1 MINSSLEQIIE
12 AEGEILELPRGFS
25 MWPMLI
31 NQRDTIV
38 LKKPR
43 FPLKTHDVV
52 LYRRPDKC
60 VLHRFLY
67 KKGDVLVIRGD
78 NCRENELDITEE
90 RIFGMLK
97 GFYKGDKYIDCETN
111 KGYKLYVWF
120 WRYTYYLR
128 EFFIKPVYHF
138 ALRIGGK
145 ILRILKIKK

>member
-1 MINSSLEQIIE
+1 MITSNLEEII
-12 AEGEILELPRGFS
+12 AKDGEILELPRGFS

-31 NQRDTIV
+31 NKRDTI
-38 LKKPR
+38 LITKPR
-43 FPLKTHDVV
+43 FPLKPYDVV

-90 RIFGMLK
+90 RIFGILK

-111 KGYKLYVWF
+111 KAYKCYSF
-120 WRYTYYLR
+120 IWRYTYYPR
-128 EFFIKPVYHF
+128 EFFVKPIYRFV
-138 ALRIGGK
+138 RRCGGK
-145 ILRILKIKK
+145 ILRLLKIIK